1 MLRASSPE
9 PDDRERPYLG
19 IAQASALDTP
29 GASVKKS
36 ARRRAAFRGRPVFS
50 HPALIGFGAR
60 IDRFGIADCA

>member
-19 IAQASALDTP
+19 IAEASALDTP
-29 GASVKKS
+29 GAGVKNLLG
-36 ARRRAAFRGRPVFS
+36 AAQLFGAAQEFS